1 MDIFGIM
8 KEQFTRGQDL
18 AVNGYYSPGLRL
30 HFLPTLQQ
38 YAHRTDVHHSVL
50 KAHGKTNKDFQRS
63 HSTGVY
69 E

>member
-30 HFLPTLQQ
+30 HFFSYTAAVCTQNRCSSQ
-38 YAHRTDVHHSVL
+38 RL
-50 KAHGKTNKDFQRS
+50 KGTWENQ
-63 HSTGVY
+63 
-69 E
+69 